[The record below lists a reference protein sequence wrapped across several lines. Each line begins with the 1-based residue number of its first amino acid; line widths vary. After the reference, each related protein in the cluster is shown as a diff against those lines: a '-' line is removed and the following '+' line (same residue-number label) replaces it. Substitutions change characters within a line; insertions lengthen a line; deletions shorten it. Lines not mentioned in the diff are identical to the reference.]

1 MIVGGSVI
9 SSDHKDVRPLEKTFA
24 VLIAL
29 AAAMSGAVGYLS
41 ADATRNAN
49 AASLTSVKWQT
60 EATSAYNSANQIII
74 HDLQLLADAS
84 VQTTMGDVHRDRS
97 YYTIAYSLRN
107 MTVCVDEGYLYYD
120 GTATARYGYDYARA
134 WNAFITDQMAD
145 YETSRALSDQYSAQG
160 KANMQDAGSYLL
172 ATVILAFGTVVAA
185 VGVALTDRK
194 NKLFTLCIVAII
206 LAVAAIYTLTI

>member
-1 MIVGGSVI
+1 LSGEQ
-9 SSDHKDVRPLEKTFA
+9 KDGRPLEKTFA

-29 AAAMSGAVGYLS
+29 AAAMSGAVGYMS

-49 AASLTSVKWQT
+49 SASLTSVKWQT
-60 EATSAYNSANQIII
+60 EATSSYNSASQIII

-97 YYTIAYSLRN
+97 YYTIAYNLRN
-107 MTVCVDEGYLYYD
+107 MTTCVEQGYLRYD
-120 GTATARYGYDYARA
+120 GTATSRYAYDYARA
-134 WNAFITDQMAD
+134 WSAFTTDQMAD
-145 YETSRALSDQYSAQG
+145 YENHRALSDQYAAQG
-160 KANMQDAGSYLL
+160 KASMQDAGAYLL

-185 VGVALTDRK
+185 VGVALTDRR
-194 NKLFTLCIVAII
+194 NKLFTLAMVAII